1 MVLPACLTGD
11 VIMWNMKKLTG
22 MAMALVLGLS
32 LSAGIAAAEPSGP
45 DPNDRPQYTDN
56 EPGWHHY
63 WNGHRKHR
71 KAPRHFREHRYDD
84 CDYCREYRSY

>member
-1 MVLPACLTGD
+1 MVLPACLKGD

-56 EPGWHHY
+56 EPG
-63 WNGHRKHR
+63 
-71 KAPRHFREHRYDD
+71 APLLEWPPEAQKGPSAFP
-84 CDYCREYRSY
+84 